1 MVSSPLS
8 RLSMRVRALMRID
21 WYIIRNQ
28 DLFRSEHM
36 QVIADAVGD
45 GCVDGDAVGKRTIV
59 PSSHMGGRRYFNE
72 NFHDGLAVC
81 RVHGAPDVFTTFTC
95 NPKWPEI
102 TAALEPGQTPPDRAD
117 VIVRVYHMKLAEYL
131 DEIKSGRAFGPI
143 KAVMYTVEFQKR
155 GLPHAHIL
163 VWRRGGSG
171 EIGVENI
178 NSLISAEIPDALLDP
193 LGYALVSEFMMHG
206 PCGEMNDKCVCM
218 KKGVCSKFF
227 PKDFR
232 DTTVVDDNGFVL
244 YRRRDDGRRVYK
256 NGHYLDNRHVVPYS
270 MAMLKKFQGHINVEW
285 CNKTQVMK
293 YLFKYVTKGADYS
306 KVMLE
311 RLKKL
316 TTTGCRTVDEV
327 QEYLICR
334 YICEYDA
341 LWRIFGFEIHFKM
354 PSVQRLTVHMPGMN
368 NICYRT
374 GADLT
379 KIVGSDFLQ
388 KTMLTEWFVA
398 NDLFEDARSLT
409 YYDFPSAWTW
419 DAKSRS
425 WHPRGRGEK
434 IGRVYYVHP
443 LSGELYYLRMLL
455 MIVKGARPF
464 ECLRTYAGHLYHT
477 FKEACAARG
486 LLGDDSEW
494 YTTFD
499 EAVVW
504 GFGHRLRELF
514 VTMLMHCSI
523 RDELGFF
530 ERYCSG
536 MYDDIQH
543 RLRRALGN
551 PNYVVP
557 PERLRNL
564 LLDELADV
572 FLKHG
577 FDIIF
582 FNLSSRS
589 GEGEHSDDNR
599 LICDELC
606 YDEPALATQSLVMF
620 DSLNE
625 DQLVAYKTI
634 VQCVQS
640 GEPGFFLSLGT
651 VVLERLT
658 YGVQSVLSLGVR
670 GR

>member
-1 MVSSPLS
+1 MFVTWLGDGWFPFVSSAMAAVNRRKRKLCVQF
-8 RLSMRVRALMRID
+8 RRAR
-21 WYIIRNQ
+21 YE
-28 DLFRSEHM
+28 EH
-36 QVIADAVGD
+36 V
-45 GCVDGDAVGKRTIV
+45 VDGPLPTVWHGHSVYVCSEVTGIDRNKRKIRKVSIRLRRPGSEEVVVRGALPKDWQGYSVG
-59 PSSHMGGRRYFNE
+59 F
-72 NFHDGLAVC
+72 
-81 RVHGAPDVFTTFTC
+81 
-95 NPKWPEI
+95 
-102 TAALEPGQTPPDRAD
+102 
-117 VIVRVYHMKLAEYL
+117 AESL
-131 DEIKSGRAFGPI
+131 K
-143 KAVMYTVEFQKR
+143 VMYTVEFQKR